1 MMVTTSFL
9 SMWLSNTASTAM
21 MLPIA
26 SAILKSLFGQ
36 HEARKDLPREG
47 NESTGESGWTPGP
60 RPLLGGWALEAH
72 RPLGKAKGT
81 HSLAR
86 AVS

>member
-1 MMVTTSFL
+1 
-9 SMWLSNTASTAM
+9 M

-47 NESTGESGWTPGP
+47 DESTGESDGRQGP
-60 RPLLGGWALEAH
+60 HGCWGMGIRGPQAT
-72 RPLGKAKGT
+72 GKGQGHT
-81 HSLAR
+81 HVLDTR
-86 AVS
+86 CGLNVLTMRVN